1 MTSSEDAVCPACGAA
16 WPPQAQACAQCGMAP
31 PVQDEAAPA
40 TGPDYL
46 QQIREQQRRV
56 AEQLKPLERGRS
68 WWKKYF

>member
-1 MTSSEDAVCPACGAA
+1 MTSPEEAVCPACGAA
-16 WPPQAQACAQCGMAP
+16 WPPQAQACAQCGSP
-31 PVQDEAAPA
+31 PVQDETAPA

>member
-1 MTSSEDAVCPACGAA
+1 MSSPEDAECPACGAA
-16 WPPQAQACAQCGMAP
+16 GPPQAQACAQCGRAS
-31 PVQDEAAPA
+31 VQDEAAPA
-40 TGPDYL
+40 AEPDYL